1 MASARG
7 LWGQKTQDGDEVI
20 RLRQQLVE
28 REIALDKRAQLL
40 DERAAQ
46 IESLKAELAAL
57 KQELIDKLEKVAGLT
72 REEAKSWL
80 LKQLDD
86 QLAEEVARRIKEATE
101 KAKAEAEEKAKE
113 VLVEAMRHGATN
125 YVPEYTV
132 STVKIPDEDVK
143 GRIIGKE
150 GRNIRAFE
158 RATGVDLDLDE
169 TPGEIR
175 LSSFD
180 PIRREVAKMALR
192 NLIADGRIQ
201 PSRIE
206 EEVVRARREIAR
218 ITFEEGKKLAQAVGV
233 YSLPTELLEILGKFK
248 FRFSYG
254 QNMIAHTLEETKI
267 GIALA
272 AELKANV
279 DTVRLGCLLHDIGK
293 VVTDEEG
300 SHVELGVKLLQ
311 RFHVPQP
318 EIACVAKHHEDTEFT
333 SVEAMVVYIAD
344 AMSGARPGARYE
356 DYEEYAK
363 RLRKLEE
370 TAKSFAGV
378 AEAYAIQAGREV
390 RVMVQPEELSDAATV
405 KLAHYLKLKIEK
417 ELTYPGT
424 VRVTVIREVRATEV
438 AK

>member
-1 MASARG
+1 MASAVQG
-7 LWGQKTQDGDEVI
+7 GDEVI
-20 RLRQQLVE
+20 RW
-28 REIALDKRAQLL
+28 AQLL

-46 IESLKAELAAL
+46 IERLKAEVAAL

-72 REEAKSWL
+72 REEAKNWL

-86 QLAEEVARRIKEATE
+86 ELLEEAARRIKEAAE
-101 KAKAEAEEKAKE
+101 KARTEAEEKAKE
-113 VLVEAMRHGATN
+113 ILVEAMRHGATN

-206 EEVVRARREIAR
+206 EEVARARREIAR

-254 QNMIAHTLEETKI
+254 QNMIAHTLEETRV

-318 EIACVAKHHEDTEFT
+318 VIDCVAQHHEDTEFT
-333 SVEAMVVYIAD
+333 SVEAILVYIAD

-363 RLRKLEE
+363 RLKKLEE

-390 RVMVQPEELSDAATV
+390 RVMVQPEELSDAAAV
-405 KLAHYLKLKIEK
+405 KLAHDLKLKIEK

>member
-1 MASARG
+1 MASAVQG
-7 LWGQKTQDGDEVI
+7 GDEVI
-20 RLRQQLVE
+20 RW
-28 REIALDKRAQLL
+28 AQLL

-46 IESLKAELAAL
+46 IERLKAEVAAL

-72 REEAKSWL
+72 REEAKNWL

-86 QLAEEVARRIKEATE
+86 ELLEEAARRIKEATE

-113 VLVEAMRHGATN
+113 ILVEAMRHGATN

-206 EEVVRARREIAR
+206 EEVARARREIAR

-254 QNMIAHTLEETKI
+254 QNMIAHTLEETRI

-318 EIACVAKHHEDTEFT
+318 VIDCVAQHHEDTEFT
-333 SVEAMVVYIAD
+333 SVEAILVYIAD

-405 KLAHYLKLKIEK
+405 KLAHDLKLKIEK

>member
-113 VLVEAMRHGATN
+113 ILIEAMRHGATN

-318 EIACVAKHHEDTEFT
+318 VIDCVAQHHEDTEFT

-405 KLAHYLKLKIEK
+405 KLAHDLKLKIEK